1 MPNSGTFLLNHNSSA
16 YNGQL
21 IYAGKL
27 SDNPE
32 WKFALHKHEDLHEII
47 IIEDG
52 IGSFVIDGKAYTAGK
67 GDVLIYNR
75 GILHEEQSD
84 PEKPLFTYYC
94 GFRFNAPIAEQRDWV
109 IHPARVPVIRANHYS
124 NELSLLMRTLFG
136 EFSLRNSGYERI
148 SQHLLEAILLLL
160 ERMILSQHRTEKEE
174 KAPLANQIKEYLD
187 TNYRRKLTLKDLAHL
202 FHIDSY
208 YLAHI
213 YKNNFGISPINYL
226 IQRRMGEAM
235 RLLASTNKKVW
246 EIAKM
251 VGYDN
256 PNYFSILFTKVIGES
271 PRRFREN
278 NQKEL
283 YNKD

>member
-1 MPNSGTFLLNHNSSA
+1 MPDSNDFWLNHSA
-16 YNGQL
+16 TPFNVHL

-47 IIEDG
+47 FIEDG
-52 IGSFVIDGKAYTAGK
+52 TGSFVIDGKAYTAGK

-75 GILHEEQSD
+75 GVLHKEQSD
-84 PEKPLFTYYC
+84 RDQPLFTFYC
-94 GFRFNAPIAEQRDWV
+94 GFRFNSPFAEQRDWV
-109 IHPARVPVIRANHYS
+109 IHPDWEPVIRSNHYS
-124 NELSLLMRTLFG
+124 NELSLLMRTLFS
-136 EFSLRNSGYERI
+136 EFSLRNRGYERI
-148 SQHLLEAILLLL
+148 SQHILEAILLLL
-160 ERMILSQHRTEKEE
+160 ERMILTQHRTAKEE
-174 KAPLANQIKEYLD
+174 KASLAGQIKEYLD
-187 TNYRRKLTLKDLAHL
+187 TNYRRKLTLKDLSQL

-208 YLAHI
+208 YLVHI
-213 YKNNFGISPINYL
+213 YKKNFEISPINYL

-235 RLLASTNKKVW
+235 RLLATTNKKVW

-256 PNYFSILFTKVIGES
+256 PNYFSILFTRVMGES
-271 PRRFREN
+271 PRKFREH

-283 YNKD
+283 YNNN